1 MSLRS
6 LCLRPALAMV
16 AGLILSLSLPA
27 LGQGKDE
34 LWDITMKMEMPGMA
48 MPAQTHRMCVEKSA
62 GDDSYVPKQENCRTV
77 ESKRTG
83 NKLVYKMICEGKN
96 PMTVN
101 GEMTFVE
108 GGYDGRMHMTGKSDG
123 QSKDMTQTYSGKR
136 FGNCTSTAKA
146 DAKAMEDKGK
156 QGIADACKSGLENLQ
171 PSFFLEPKAL
181 CAAQKGEFCG
191 AVSAKSRAMH
201 EPAEYQ
207 TAIHRYV
214 DLGGTMAKCGESL
227 PVVTKAAC
235 ARGMETRNWSF
246 IGSGSC
252 DDDVRVVGD
261 ANCKGRGFTGIPGG
275 MGPVCSRYAMLARG
289 NGAAMDAGDPR
300 PKATAPVAA
309 PAPDPVSDSVNQLR
323 KLLPF

>member
-16 AGLILSLSLPA
+16 AGLIISLSLPA
-27 LGQGKDE
+27 SGQGKDE
-34 LWDITMKMEMPGMA
+34 LWDITMKMDIPGMA
-48 MPAQTHRMCVEKSA
+48 MPGQTQRMCIEKSA
-62 GDDSYVPKQENCRTV
+62 SDDSYVPKQENCRTV

-96 PMTVN
+96 AMTVN

-108 GGYDGRMHMTGKSDG
+108 GGYEGRMHMTGTIEG
-123 QSKDMTQTYSGKR
+123 QAMDMTQTYSGKR
-136 FGNCTSTAKA
+136 VGNCTSTAKA

-156 QGIADACKSGLENLQ
+156 QSVADACKSGLENLQ

-191 AVSAKSRAMH
+191 AVSAKARAMH

-214 DLGGTMAKCGESL
+214 ELGTTMSKCGENL

-235 ARGMETRNWSF
+235 ARGMETRNWPF
-246 IGSGSC
+246 IGSGNC
-252 DDDVRVVGD
+252 DDDVRVMGD

-289 NGAAMDAGDPR
+289 NPAAMDAGDPR
-300 PKATAPVAA
+300 PKAAAPVSA
-309 PAPDPVSDSVNQLR
+309 PAPDPVSDGVNQLR